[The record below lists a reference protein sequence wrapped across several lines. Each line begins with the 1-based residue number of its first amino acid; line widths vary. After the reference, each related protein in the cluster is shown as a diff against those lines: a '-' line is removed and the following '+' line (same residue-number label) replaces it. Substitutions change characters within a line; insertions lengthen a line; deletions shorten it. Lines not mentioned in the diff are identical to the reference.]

1 MNKMT
6 GFSRFI
12 VLGLLAACSTTL
24 SINTQAQSR
33 RRPELIR
40 DTDIAE
46 GKEEETNVE
55 ELKEYDPILAS
66 QNLKV
71 GNYYF
76 KKKNYDAAI
85 QRYLDAIASQPDLI
99 DAYAALARA
108 YEKNGNLSKA
118 IQAFK
123 VFIQKNP
130 DSPKVADFKSEAE
143 KLEKKQSPPS
153 KD

>member
-123 VFIQKNP
+123 EFIQKNP